1 MKFTKSIIAI
11 LALLM
16 ALCLTFT
23 GCDFYESSY
32 NDQIS
37 VSPDAFDPDAP
48 GLDDDRKD
56 PANKGDSTQ
65 NTEDLTEDRNENT
78 DDNGNVD
85 DSGNNGDNGNNGDVS
100 PYKDPICDLLG
111 LPYYSGNPWVAV
123 NNNEPS
129 FTADEITTVGYEFF
143 SELDGLGRCGYVMA
157 CVGREM
163 MPTESR
169 GDIGHI
175 KPTGWVQKQYDGNLV
190 SGGSLY
196 NRCHLIGFQLT
207 GENDNKQ
214 NLITGTRYMNW
225 DGMVEFENMIADY
238 VKETGNHVMY
248 RVTPMFYE
256 NELVARGVHMEAY
269 SVEDNGEGVSF
280 NVYAYNIQPGIVID
294 YATGNNWL
302 AEDAGNNGGND
313 ATDAPDDSTEV
324 KYILNT
330 SSKKVHIPTCG
341 SVSTMSDKNK
351 QVYNGSLE
359 DILAQGYEKC
369 GACKAGT

>member
-1 MKFTKSIIAI
+1 MKFTRSIIAL

-23 GCDFYESSY
+23 GCDLGDLGLGGE
-32 NDQIS
+32 
-37 VSPDAFDPDAP
+37 PDETFEKVEQTNKPTDKDDPADKPTEKPTDAP
-48 GLDDDRKD
+48 
-56 PANKGDSTQ
+56 
-65 NTEDLTEDRNENT
+65 NTNEGE
-78 DDNGNVD
+78 GND
-85 DSGNNGDNGNNGDVS
+85 TAR
-100 PYKDPICDLLG
+100 DPICDLLG
-111 LPYYSGNPWVAV
+111 IPYFSGNPWTPINDNKPA
-123 NNNEPS
+123 
-129 FTADEITTVGYEFF
+129 FTEEEITTEGYEFY
-143 SELDGLGRCGYVMA
+143 SELDNLGRCGYVMA

-163 MPTESR
+163 MPTEDR
-169 GDIGHI
+169 GDIGSI

-190 SGGSLY
+190 SGGNLY

-207 GENDNKQ
+207 GENANKK

-269 SVEDNGEGVSF
+269 SVEDNGEGISF
-280 NVYAYNIQPGIVID
+280 NVYAYNVQPGITID
-294 YATGNNWL
+294 YATGESWL
-302 AEDAGNNGGND
+302 SGEEGGSAGGNEETPDNNGEEG
-313 ATDAPDDSTEV
+313 P

-341 SVSTMSDKNK
+341 SVSTMVDKNK
-351 QVYNGSLE
+351 QEYNGELA
-359 DILAQGYEKC
+359 DILAQGYSKC
-369 GACKAGT
+369 GACNAGE

>member
-1 MKFTKSIIAI
+1 MKFTRSIIAL

-23 GCDFYESSY
+23 GCDLGDLGLGGE
-32 NDQIS
+32 
-37 VSPDAFDPDAP
+37 PDATYEKTEKVEQTNKPTEKNDPTDTP
-48 GLDDDRKD
+48 TDK
-56 PANKGDSTQ
+56 PEN
-65 NTEDLTEDRNENT
+65 NEGE
-78 DDNGNVD
+78 GN
-85 DSGNNGDNGNNGDVS
+85 DVA
-100 PYKDPICDLLG
+100 KDPICDLLG
-111 LPYYSGNPWVAV
+111 IPYFSGDPWTPV
-123 NNNEPS
+123 NDNEPT
-129 FTADEITTVGYEFF
+129 FTDEEITTTGYEFY
-143 SELDGLGRCGYVMA
+143 SELDNLGRCGYVMA

-163 MPTESR
+163 MPTEDR
-169 GDIGHI
+169 GDIGSI

-190 SGGSLY
+190 SGGNLY

-207 GENDNKQ
+207 GENANRK

-269 SVEDNGEGVSF
+269 SVEDNGEGISF
-280 NVYAYNIQPGIVID
+280 NVYAYNVQPGITID
-294 YATGNNWL
+294 YATGESWL
-302 AEDAGNNGGND
+302 SGESGGN
-313 ATDAPDDSTEV
+313 TDTEQKPNENEGEDGP

-351 QVYNGSLE
+351 QEYNGELA
-359 DILAQGYEKC
+359 DILAEGYQKC
-369 GACKAGT
+369 GACKAGE

>member
-1 MKFTKSIIAI
+1 MKFTRSRIAL

-23 GCDFYESSY
+23 GCDIGDLGLGGE
-32 NDQIS
+32 
-37 VSPDAFDPDAP
+37 PDATYEKTEKVEQTNKSTEKNDPTNKPTDAP
-48 GLDDDRKD
+48 
-56 PANKGDSTQ
+56 
-65 NTEDLTEDRNENT
+65 NTNEGE
-78 DDNGNVD
+78 GN
-85 DSGNNGDNGNNGDVS
+85 DVAR
-100 PYKDPICDLLG
+100 DPICDLLG
-111 LPYYSGNPWVAV
+111 IPYFSGDPWTPV
-123 NNNEPS
+123 NDNEPT
-129 FTADEITTVGYEFF
+129 FTDEERPPTGYEFY
-143 SELDGLGRCGYVMA
+143 SELDNLGRCGYVMA

-207 GENDNKQ
+207 GENDNKK

-280 NVYAYNIQPGIVID
+280 NVYAYNLQPGIVID

-313 ATDAPDDSTEV
+313 ATDAPDDTTEV

-359 DILAQGYEKC
+359 DILAKGYQKC

>member
-1 MKFTKSIIAI
+1 MKFTRSIIAL

-23 GCDFYESSY
+23 GCDIGDLGLGGE
-32 NDQIS
+32 
-37 VSPDAFDPDAP
+37 PDATYEKTDKIEQTNKPTEKNDPTDTTTDKP
-48 GLDDDRKD
+48 E
-56 PANKGDSTQ
+56 N
-65 NTEDLTEDRNENT
+65 NEGE
-78 DDNGNVD
+78 GN
-85 DSGNNGDNGNNGDVS
+85 DVA
-100 PYKDPICDLLG
+100 KDPICDLLG
-111 LPYYSGNPWVAV
+111 IPYFSGDPWTPV
-123 NNNEPS
+123 NDNKPT
-129 FTADEITTVGYEFF
+129 FTDEEITTEGYEFY
-143 SELDGLGRCGYVMA
+143 SELDNLGRCGYVMA

-163 MPTESR
+163 MPTEDR
-169 GDIGHI
+169 GDIGSI

-190 SGGSLY
+190 SGGNLY

-207 GENDNKQ
+207 GENANRK

-269 SVEDNGEGVSF
+269 SVEDDGDGISF
-280 NVYAYNIQPGIVID
+280 NVYAYNVQPGITID
-294 YATGNNWL
+294 YATGESWL
-302 AEDAGNNGGND
+302 SGEEGGSADNEQKPNENEGENG
-313 ATDAPDDSTEV
+313 P

-351 QVYNGSLE
+351 QEYNGELA
-359 DILAQGYEKC
+359 DILAEGYQKC
-369 GACKAGT
+369 GACNAGE